1 MVERPVS
8 PTENAEAAGRHARRS
23 DGAPTE
29 LAPRERILTAA
40 TELFA
45 QDGVGGTGVDA
56 LIASAGVAKATFYR
70 HFPSKD
76 DLVVAWLRDPRTRW
90 FDEVTAIAE
99 KRASSPAEVIPSM
112 FEAVAEWLEGDDYRG
127 CPYLNT
133 IFERPNRELATA
145 TTVRDTLA
153 EIGAYLEGAAARAG
167 HPDPAKVGFEL
178 HALLAGTISLGVANR
193 TGGYAFAAS
202 DVARRI
208 LA

>member
-1 MVERPVS
+1 MVDRPVS
-8 PTENAEAAGRHARRS
+8 RRENAGVAGRPARRS

-40 TELFA
+40 TELFSE
-45 QDGVGGTGVDA
+45 DGVGGTGVDA

-90 FDEVTAIAE
+90 FEAVTATAE
-99 KRASSPAEVIPSM
+99 ERASSPSEVIPSL

-133 IFERPNRELATA
+133 IFERPNRDLPTA
-145 TTVRDTLA
+145 GTIRDTLA

-193 TGGYAFAAS
+193 TGAYALAAS
-202 DVARRI
+202 DVARRL